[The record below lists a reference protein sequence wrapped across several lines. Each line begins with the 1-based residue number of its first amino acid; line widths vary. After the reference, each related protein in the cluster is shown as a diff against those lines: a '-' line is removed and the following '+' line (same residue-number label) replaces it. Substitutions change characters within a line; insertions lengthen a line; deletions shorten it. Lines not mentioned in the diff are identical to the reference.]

1 MSVRPIEDADM
12 DSNDLREQ
20 LNRLHAELSNAQRVD
35 PQNRQLLGDVMQDIK
50 RLLEQAGAAGDTGT
64 AAASDGSVA
73 ERLEA
78 LAVQFEADHPA
89 LAVSTRRFVDLLGK
103 VGL

>member
-1 MSVRPIEDADM
+1 M
-12 DSNDLREQ
+12 DSNDLRDQ

-50 RLLEQAGAAGDTGT
+50 RLLDPSGAAPGA
-64 AAASDGSVA
+64 AAASIAD
-73 ERLEA
+73 RLEG

-89 LAVSTRRFVDLLGK
+89 LAVSARRFIDLLGK
-103 VGL
+103 VGV

>member
-1 MSVRPIEDADM
+1 M

-20 LNRLHAELSNAQRVD
+20 LNRLHAELSSAERVD

-50 RLLEQAGAAGDTGT
+50 RLLEPPGSQGSGGAA
-64 AAASDGSVA
+64 SVA
-73 ERLEA
+73 ERLEG
-78 LAVQFEADHPA
+78 LAVQFEVDHPA
-89 LAVSTRRFVDLLGK
+89 LAVSTRRFIDLLGK

>member
-1 MSVRPIEDADM
+1 M

-20 LNRLHAELSNAQRVD
+20 LNRLHTELSNAQRVD
-35 PQNRQLLGDVMQDIK
+35 PQNRQLLGEVMQDIK
-50 RLLEQAGAAGDTGT
+50 RLLEPAGAAAAGD
-64 AAASDGSVA
+64 ASIA
-73 ERLEA
+73 EQLEG

-89 LAVSTRRFVDLLGK
+89 LAVSTRRFIDLLGK